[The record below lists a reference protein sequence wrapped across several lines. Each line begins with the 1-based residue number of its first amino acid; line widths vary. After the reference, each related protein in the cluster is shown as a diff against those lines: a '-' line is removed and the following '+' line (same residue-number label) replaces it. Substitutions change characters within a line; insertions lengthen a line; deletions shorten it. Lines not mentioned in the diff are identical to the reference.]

1 MSFRGEQ
8 KVKGKIYVYE
18 ATAIWNAQ
26 KQRSEQKRI
35 YIGTKDPET
44 GKFIPNKKYYQLHG
58 DETPEQKNDTLPP
71 PVKVLTSPCIW
82 EYQCDAACCRYHRS
96 FRIL

>member
-18 ATAIWNAQ
+18 ATAVWNAQ

-44 GKFIPNKKYYQLHG
+44 GKTTYLRY
-58 DETPEQKNDTLPP
+58 
-71 PVKVLTSPCIW
+71 
-82 EYQCDAACCRYHRS
+82 DAEEKAFYDNGGY
-96 FRIL
+96 FADP